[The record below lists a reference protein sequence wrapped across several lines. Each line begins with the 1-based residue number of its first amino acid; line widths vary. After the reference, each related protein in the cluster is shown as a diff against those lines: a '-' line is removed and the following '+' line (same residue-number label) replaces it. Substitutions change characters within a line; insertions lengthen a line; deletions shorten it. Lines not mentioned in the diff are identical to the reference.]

1 MSDSADVIVIGM
13 GIGGEAVAGSLSE
26 QGLDVIGID
35 ANLVGGE
42 CPYWGCIPS
51 KMMIRAAN
59 LLAEARRIPGTAGDA
74 TVTPDWSPVAARIR
88 EQATDNW
95 NDQVAVDRFEGKGGR
110 FVRGRATIEGPG
122 RVSVDG
128 TTYEASRGIVVAI
141 GTEPA
146 VPPIPGLADV
156 DYWTNREAI
165 QADELPGSLA
175 VLGAGAI
182 GSELAQVFA
191 RFGVQVTVVEALD
204 RLVPLEDPEA
214 GELLADAFTAEGIK
228 VHTGAL
234 ATAVSSGSDGIS
246 VTLEDGSVITAEKL
260 LVATGRRT
268 DLAGLGWE
276 SLGLDSSARFAEV
289 DEHMR
294 VVGTDGVWAV
304 GDITGAGLFTHVAA
318 YQASIAID
326 AIQNRPGEGADY
338 RALPRV
344 TFTDPEVGSVGLG
357 EAAAREAGLDVTA
370 VSQLVPHSARGWLH
384 GPGNEGL
391 IKLVVDNDRQVLV
404 GATSVGPHGGEV
416 LGMLTL
422 AVHAQTPIATLR
434 SMIYAYPTFHRAVE
448 DALNQ
453 L

>member
-1 MSDSADVIVIGM
+1 MGERADVITIGM
-13 GIGGEAVAGSLSE
+13 GIGGEAVAGSLAE
-26 QGLDVIGID
+26 GGLDVIGID

-59 LLAEARRIPGTAGDA
+59 LLAEARRIPGTAGA
-74 TVTPDWSPVAARIR
+74 VTLKPDWAPVAARIR

-110 FVRGRATIEGPG
+110 FVRGRARIEGPG
-122 RVSVDG
+122 VVTVDG
-128 TTYEASRGIVVAI
+128 TAYEADRAIVVAV
-141 GTEPA
+141 GTDPA
-146 VPPIPGLADV
+146 LPPIPGLADV
-156 DYWTNREAI
+156 DHWTNREAI
-165 QADELPGSLA
+165 QIDELPRSLI

-182 GSELAQVFA
+182 GTELAQVFA
-191 RFGVQVTVVEALD
+191 RFGVEVTVIEALD
-204 RLVPLEDPEA
+204 RLVPLEEPEA
-214 GELLADAFTAEGIK
+214 GQVLAEAFAADGIK
-228 VHTGAL
+228 VHVGAR
-234 ATAVSSGSDGIS
+234 ATAVHDGANGIS
-246 VTLEDGSVITAEKL
+246 VTLDDGAIVTAERL

-268 DLAGLGWE
+268 DLAGLGWAN
-276 SLGLDSSARFAEV
+276 LGLDPDARFAAV
-289 DEHMR
+289 DDHMR
-294 VVGTDGVWAV
+294 VIGTEGLWAV
-304 GDITGAGLFTHVAA
+304 GDITGHGLFTHVAA
-318 YQASIAID
+318 YQAPIATA
-326 AIQNRPGEGADY
+326 AIQNSPGEGADY

-344 TFTDPEVGSVGLG
+344 TFTDPEVGSVGLT
-357 EAAAREAGLDVTA
+357 EAAARDAGRPVTA

-391 IKLVVDNDRQVLV
+391 VKLVIDDDRQVLV

-422 AVHAQTPIATLR
+422 AVHAEVPVATLR